1 MRKETIC
8 QTWRLEFST
17 ECKSELETLGF
28 FDSVNSSRSSSG
40 SRDYQLL
47 EMSYAG
53 LLIFCFILI
62 TILSIM
68 YYYAHFKQKNQKLI
82 ANQLTGSGFKVR
94 CVQLQN
100 SMPTPLLSFPNE
112 NQTIGTFDL
121 FKFQEGSNCGQT
133 PDCFSPTYA
142 VPRDSPYS

>member
-1 MRKETIC
+1 MVYGTKWGDAGQPTRGLLLTTPVEEWRLQGHKHLSFKVIKMRKETIC

-94 CVQLQN
+94 CV
-100 SMPTPLLSFPNE
+100 
-112 NQTIGTFDL
+112 
-121 FKFQEGSNCGQT
+121 
-133 PDCFSPTYA
+133 
-142 VPRDSPYS
+142 